1 MEIRDEMEADTGG
14 IAECLTQQACSL
26 GPAPQAF
33 LLSRPLATCPGVGNT
48 VPSGLEPLTLI
59 IGQENAL
66 DICLQLDVCVFPIDI
81 SLPRKLQL
89 MSS

>member
-33 LLSRPLATCPGVGNT
+33 LLSRPLATCPGVGLPT
-48 VPSGLEPLTLI
+48 VGL
-59 IGQENAL
+59 AL
-66 DICLQLDVCVFPIDI
+66 CF
-81 SLPRKLQL
+81 
-89 MSS
+89 SSPDAAHRLV